1 VANPLLPVPP
11 ALKGERRLIT
21 LFVKTGQIT
30 SNSIEFFNVADVN
43 TPFYDAQS
51 GTKEPQ

>member
-1 VANPLLPVPP
+1 MLPPF
-11 ALKGERRLIT
+11 LTGERRLVT

-30 SNSIEFFNVADVN
+30 SNSIMNFNGFDTNA
-43 TPFYDAQS
+43 PFYDAQA